1 MLWRSTASV
10 TAGPDLAVDT
20 RYRPALVLPP
30 LLLGVFLRALQ
41 MTVIAPSLVNIAQS
55 LGSTL
60 ADVGWIMAIYATG
73 SLVAQPIAG
82 RMSDARGRR
91 RVFIAA
97 LFIFA
102 AGSVACALSTSL
114 GWLIAGRVVQSLGAG
129 ALQPAAI
136 ALVGQR
142 VPKER
147 QSSALYAIYGM
158 FALAGALGAVLG
170 GAIIDGGKALGA
182 AAFISGALRTEL
194 TVYPWHLIFWINI
207 PIAALALALTYRL
220 PDDRPIERS
229 FGLDAGA
236 IVLVPAIAFCLMMA
250 AGGSPSSAFLYLA
263 AAACALLALGW
274 WEMRARQA
282 FFDPSLFTQRGP
294 LLLYAIA
301 AVTGIPIFSV
311 TMYSAAYYMSQF
323 GASAAQAG
331 LALLALA
338 VPLGVGQGA
347 GGRLTKRLGGRVLLV
362 AGIVALAAGE
372 LTLATLA
379 SVPGV
384 LLAFAII
391 GFGIGLASA
400 PPNAL
405 LLRYVEERRS
415 GAATGLLTMLSS
427 TGAITAPATV
437 SAFLHFSGLPVSQ
450 SFRLDFFLSSA
461 LAALALPLAALLPQP
476 KDP

>member
-1 MLWRSTASV
+1 ML
-10 TAGPDLAVDT
+10 
-20 RYRPALVLPP
+20 LPP

-41 MTVIAPSLVNIAQS
+41 MTVIGPSLVNIAQS

-73 SLVAQPIAG
+73 SLIAQPIAG
-82 RMSDARGRR
+82 RISDARGRR

-102 AGSVACALSTSL
+102 AGSIVCALSTSL

-170 GAIIDGGKALGA
+170 GAIIDGGRALGGA
-182 AAFISGALRTEL
+182 GLVTGALRNEL
-194 TVYPWHLIFWINI
+194 TIFPWHLIFWINI
-207 PIAALALALTYRL
+207 PIAATALFLSYRL
-220 PDDRPIERS
+220 KDDPPRQAS
-229 FGLDAGA
+229 FGLDGGA
-236 IVLVPAIAFCLMMA
+236 IVLIPAIAFCLMMA
-250 AGGSPSSAFLYLA
+250 ANGAPGSAFVYLA
-263 AAACALLALGW
+263 GALVALLALAY
-274 WEMRARQA
+274 WETRARQA

-294 LLLYAIA
+294 LLLYVLAV
-301 AVTGIPIFSV
+301 VTGIPIFSV

-323 GASAAQAG
+323 DASAAQAG

-338 VPLGVGQGA
+338 LPLGAGQGV
-347 GGRLTKRLGGRVLLV
+347 GGRLIKRLGARMLLI
-362 AGIVALAAGE
+362 AGIAALALGEAALAA
-372 LTLATLA
+372 LH
-379 SVPGV
+379 SVFGV
-384 LLAFAII
+384 LVAFAII

-405 LLRYVEERRS
+405 ILRYVEEKRV
-415 GAATGLLTMLSS
+415 GAASGLLTMLSS
-427 TGAITAPATV
+427 TGAITAPAAV
-437 SAFLHFSGLPVSQ
+437 SAFLHFSRLPASQ
-450 SFRLDFFLSSA
+450 SFRLDFWLSFA
-461 LAALALPLAALLPQP
+461 LAALAVPLATLLPRHE
-476 KDP
+476 DS